1 MIIIFLITKHIW
13 GFEDLGCLG
22 LHLNTW
28 FGLSFLLLVWFRLL
42 LTGLVSPTSH
52 GLVSHTSQVWFPLLL
67 MVWSPIRLTVWFP
80 ILLTVCFPLL
90 LMVWF
95 PLLLTVLC
103 DVPYF
108 WTPGLF
114 VEKKKTVITVSEKYR
129 ALENMILTFRGS
141 EFYLFTP
148 LAVSSEYL
156 N

>member
-80 ILLTVCFPLL
+80 ILLTVWFPLL

-95 PLLLTVLC
+95 PLLLTVGFPLLLTVLC
-103 DVPYF
+103 SVPYF

-114 VEKKKTVITVSEKYR
+114 VEKKTVITVSEKYR
-129 ALENMILTFRGS
+129 ALENTILTFRGS
-141 EFYLFTP
+141 LW
-148 LAVSSEYL
+148 
-156 N
+156 